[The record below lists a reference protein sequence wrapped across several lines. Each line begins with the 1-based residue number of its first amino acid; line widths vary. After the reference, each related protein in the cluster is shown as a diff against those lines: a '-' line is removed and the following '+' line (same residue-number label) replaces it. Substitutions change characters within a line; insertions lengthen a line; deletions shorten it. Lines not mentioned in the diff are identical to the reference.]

1 MDFYSVEFNY
11 YSFNLILI
19 IIYLFAKNEYDLK
32 SSLYI

>member
-19 IIYLFAKNEYDLK
+19 IIYLFAKNDYEI
-32 SSLYI
+32 SSLRFI